1 LEREIDLSRQED
13 SASSGEELSK
23 KLDQIL
29 QRLDLLERSIL
40 GTPEYE
46 SLATTLQL
54 TRLGIGMYGEPLKIA
69 SRLKSANSY
78 LRQRMIAQDEISRCI
93 IQALAVRGPLNISAI
108 TRQTATMRGKASRRI
123 IRSRVEALVK
133 QGVIAKKEGRI
144 PTYDLVEKD
153 ETTRSAKS
161 VQTLDSEVLPSRVST
176 GYSDLDRLLLG
187 GLPENYAVLLTSP
200 PCDERDLLVER
211 FLDAGLKEG
220 QIAFFVTAK
229 ATGLRNLIGKYP
241 SNFYL
246 FVCNPQADTIVE
258 SRPNAF
264 KLTSV
269 ENLTDINIALTSAF
283 RKLDE
288 LPRGPRRICLEM
300 ISDILL
306 QHHAVQARRWL
317 SALIPEL
324 KAKAFTALAIMDP
337 EMHSPQE
344 ARAIQDL
351 FEGEINVCERDSAD
365 GLRRYLRIRKM
376 HNQRYSEKEL
386 LLRKESLEL

>member
-1 LEREIDLSRQED
+1 MSGQED
-13 SASSGEELSK
+13 SASRVEDLSK
-23 KLDQIL
+23 KLDRIL
-29 QRLDLLERSIL
+29 QRLDLLEKSIL
-40 GTPEYE
+40 GKPEYE

-54 TRLGIGMYGEPLKIA
+54 TKLGIGMYGEPLKIA
-69 SRLKSANSY
+69 SRLKSADSY
-78 LRQRMIAQDEISRCI
+78 LRRRMIAQDEISRCI

-108 TRQTATMRGKASRRI
+108 TRQTAAMRGKASRRI

-133 QGVIAKKEGRI
+133 EGIVTKKEGRI

-153 ETTRSAKS
+153 ETTRSTGS
-161 VQTLDSEVLPSRVST
+161 VQILGSVTLPGRVST
-176 GYSDLDRLLLG
+176 GYVDVDRLLLG

-200 PCDERDLLVER
+200 PCDERDLIIER
-211 FLDAGLKEG
+211 FLEAGSEEG

-229 ATGLRNLIGKYP
+229 ATGLRSLIEKYP
-241 SNFYL
+241 SNLYL
-246 FVCNPQADTIVE
+246 FVCNPQAGTMVE
-258 SRPNAF
+258 NRPNTF
-264 KLTSV
+264 KLAGV

-288 LPRGPRRICLEM
+288 LPRGPRRICFEM

-324 KAKAFTALAIMDP
+324 KAKGFTTLAIMDP
-337 EMHSPQE
+337 EMHSAQE
-344 ARAIQDL
+344 ARAVQDL

-376 HNQRYSEKEL
+376 RNQRYSEKEL
-386 LLRKESLEL
+386 LLRKEGLNI

>member
-1 LEREIDLSRQED
+1 LSGQEN
-13 SASSGEELSK
+13 SASNAEELSK

-29 QRLDLLERSIL
+29 QRLDLLERSIQ
-40 GTPEYE
+40 GKPEYE
-46 SLATTLQL
+46 SLAPTLQL
-54 TRLGIGMYGEPLKIA
+54 ARLGIGMYGEPLKIA
-69 SRLKSANSY
+69 SRLKSADSY

-123 IRSRVEALVK
+123 IRSRVEALMK
-133 QGVIAKKEGRI
+133 QGIITKKEGRT

-153 ETTRSAKS
+153 ETTRSSKS
-161 VQTLDSEVLPSRVST
+161 VQILGPETLPSRVST
-176 GYSDLDRLLLG
+176 GYSDLDCLLLG

-211 FLDAGLKEG
+211 FLEAGLKEG

-229 ATGLRNLIGKYP
+229 ATGLRSLIEKYP
-241 SNFYL
+241 SNLYL
-246 FVCNPQADTIVE
+246 LVCNPQADTMVE
-258 SRPNAF
+258 SHPNAF
-264 KLTSV
+264 KLTGV

-283 RKLDE
+283 RKLGE

-306 QHHAVQARRWL
+306 QHHAVQVRRWL

-324 KAKAFTALAIMDP
+324 KAKAFTTLAIIDP

-365 GLRRYLRIRKM
+365 GLRMYLRIRKM
-376 HNQRYSEKEL
+376 RNQRYSEREL
-386 LLRKESLEL
+386 LLRKESLDL